1 MCDTDRKIGAE
12 VRAVLAR
19 HRVLES
25 ALLETLKAL
34 PPADAAR
41 LARDLRACV
50 DEPPSPAP
58 ATRQVAI
65 RPWSFLREGGV
76 FPP

>member
-1 MCDTDRKIGAE
+1 MDDSERKINGA

-34 PPADAAR
+34 PPEDAAR

-50 DEPPSPAP
+50 KGEAP
-58 ATRQVAI
+58 AVRTVAI
-65 RPWSFLREGGV
+65 RPWSFLKDRHS
-76 FPP
+76 